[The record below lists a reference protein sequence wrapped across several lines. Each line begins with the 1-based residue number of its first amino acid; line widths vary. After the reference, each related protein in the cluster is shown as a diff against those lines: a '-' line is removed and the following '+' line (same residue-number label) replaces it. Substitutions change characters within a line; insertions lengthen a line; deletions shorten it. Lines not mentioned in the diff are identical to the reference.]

1 MRKLFLL
8 FLFCTIGETVLAQ
21 KRGVIS
27 GNIVDVEGTIS
38 LPLASIKLLNSGNR
52 STLSDQVGHF
62 EFLNVPAGTYEIEAI
77 YIGYQTLRQQVVVV
91 EGRNTVISLL
101 LSSGSESLKE
111 VVVRGERIRSQAR
124 ALNQQKNS
132 SNITNII
139 SSDQVGRFPDANIG
153 DALKRVPGITMQ
165 NDQGEARNIIVRGLA
180 PSLNSVTINGDRI
193 PSAEGDNRNVQ
204 MDLIPSDMIA
214 TIEVNKTLT
223 PDMDADAIGGSVNLI
238 TRASPN
244 GERISATMA
253 GGFSPIRDKPNYTA
267 GLVYGNRY
275 FDNKLGMVV
284 SGSYNNNTYGSDNVE
299 AVWVRDDFG
308 NTYVEESDIR
318 VYDVQRIR
326 RSGALAL
333 DYKFNENNRI
343 YANAIYNWRDDREN
357 RFRTGYD
364 DITPIYNNESII
376 GYNGRVTRETKGG
389 IDNNRNKNTRL
400 EDQRVQNYSLK
411 GEHLLNSKLDLDWSV
426 NYATASEFRPNE
438 RYIEFQEEGLDFT
451 QDLSNPRFPLV
462 RSSGENLSQ
471 FAQSALSE
479 NRDLT
484 TESELGAKVNV
495 RFPFSVIKDQKGRI
509 RTGLRL
515 RLKDKKRDNIFYSY
529 ENVGGDPNLGNVPTV
544 NFNGVGFNPGNQYV
558 GGTLASASYLG
569 QLDLNNSALFNRQTD
584 PSEYLAV
591 NYTAKENIY
600 AAYVRWDQDFNDKLS
615 MIVGARIETTHIDY
629 TGNRVLDES
638 ELEGEI
644 NNTNT
649 YTNVLPSIAFKYDAT
664 NDLILRAA
672 YTTALARPNYY
683 ALAPYVNNIAADSEI
698 QAGNPELDATF
709 SHNFDFMAENY
720 FESVGLVSA
729 GVFYKNLN
737 KFIYTYS
744 NNQYTTANFAADF
757 PTQANPV
764 PTGENWSFI
773 QSRNGD
779 NVSVYGFEF
788 AFQRQLDFLPGKF
801 LKGFGVYA
809 NYTYTQ
815 SDAKGI
821 TDEDGNERSN
831 VSLPGTAPHMVNGS
845 LFWEN
850 SRFSARASANFA
862 ADYLDEL
869 GANEFQDSY
878 YDKQFF
884 LDMNISYKITKSL
897 RIFAEANNITNQPLR
912 YYQGISSQTK
922 QLEYYQA
929 RYNLG
934 VKFDL

>member
-1 MRKLFLL
+1 MKKLFLL
-8 FLFCTIGETVLAQ
+8 FLICSISQSIFAQ
-21 KRGVIS
+21 KSSIVS
-27 GNIVDVEGTIS
+27 GKITDADGNVS
-38 LPLASIKLLNSGNR
+38 LPFASIKLLNAANR
-52 STLSDQVGHF
+52 NTLSNQIGDY
-62 EFLNVPAGTYEIEAI
+62 EFLNVPAGTYQIEVH
-77 YIGYQTLRQQVVVV
+77 YIGYATLKQQVTVAQ
-91 EGRNTVISLL
+91 GKNTVLDL
-101 LSSGSESLKE
+101 VMSSGSESLNE
-111 VVVRGERIRSQAR
+111 VIVTGDRIRSQAR
-124 ALNQQKNS
+124 ALNQQKNN

-244 GERISATMA
+244 GERISATLA

-267 GLVYGNRY
+267 GLVYGNR
-275 FDNKLGMVV
+275 FLENKLGMVV
-284 SGSYNNNTYGSDNVE
+284 SGSYNNNSYGSDNIE
-299 AVWVRDDFG
+299 AVWVKDDFD
-308 NTYVEESDIR
+308 NVYVEESDIR

-326 RSGALAL
+326 RSAALAL
-333 DYKFNENNRI
+333 DYEFNENNRI
-343 YANAIYNWRDDREN
+343 FANAIYNWRDDRET
-357 RFRTGYD
+357 RFRTRYD
-364 DITPIYNNESII
+364 DITPIYDNEAIS
-376 GYNGRVTRETKGG
+376 GFTGRVRRQTKGG
-389 IDNNRNKNTRL
+389 IDNNRNKSTRL

-411 GEHLLNSKLDLDWSV
+411 GEHLLSSKLDLDWSV

-438 RYIEFQEEGLDFT
+438 RYLEFEQEGLAFT
-451 QDLSNPRFPLV
+451 QDLSNNRLPLITT
-462 RSSGENLSQ
+462 SGENLNL
-471 FAQSALSE
+471 FAQTALSE
-479 NRDLT
+479 NRDRT
-484 TESELGAKVNV
+484 DESELGAKLNL
-495 RFPFSVIKDQKGRI
+495 RFPFSVIKNQKGRI
-509 RTGLRL
+509 RTGLRV
-515 RLKDKKRDNIFYSY
+515 RLKDKERNNIFYSY
-529 ENVGGDPNLGNVPTV
+529 TPNTSFTLADVPTTFFGG
-544 NFNGVGFNPGNQYV
+544 NGFNPGSQYV
-558 GGTLASASYLG
+558 SGTQASVSYLSN
-569 QLDLNNSALFNRQTD
+569 LDLNNPALYGQEVD
-584 PSEYLAV
+584 PSEFLAV

-600 AAYVRWDQDFNDKLS
+600 AGYVRWDQDFSEKLS
-615 MIVGARIETTHIDY
+615 MIAGARIETTHIDY
-629 TGNRVLDES
+629 TGNRVLDET
-638 ELEGEI
+638 ELEGKI

-649 YTNVLPSIAFKYDAT
+649 YTNILPSVAFKYDAT
-664 NDLILRAA
+664 KDLILRAA
-672 YTTALARPNYY
+672 FTTALARPNYY
-683 ALAPYVNNIAADSEI
+683 ALAPFVNNIAADAEI

-720 FESVGLVSA
+720 FASVGLVSA

-744 NNQYTTANFAADF
+744 DNQYTTADFANDF
-757 PTQANPV
+757 PNQSNPV
-764 PTGENWSFI
+764 PMGENWNFI
-773 QSRNGD
+773 QSRNGE
-779 NVSVYGFEF
+779 NVAVYGFEF

-821 TDEDGNERSN
+821 SDADGNERSN
-831 VSLPGTAPHMVNGS
+831 VSLPGTAPHMINGS

-850 SRFSARASANFA
+850 SKFSARASANFA

-869 GANEFQDSY
+869 GASEFQDSY

-884 LDMNISYKITKSL
+884 LDMNVSYKITKSL

-912 YYQGISSQTK
+912 YYQGTSGRTK

>member
-1 MRKLFLL
+1 MKKLFLL
-8 FLFCTIGETVLAQ
+8 FLLCCFGEAVLAQ
-21 KRGVIS
+21 KK
-27 GNIVDVEGTIS
+27 NIVSGKITDTNGNIS
-38 LPLASIKLLNSGNR
+38 LPSASIKLINSANR
-52 STLSDQVGHF
+52 YTLSNQNGDY
-62 EFLNVPAGTYEIEAI
+62 EFLNVPAGTYKIEVH
-77 YIGYQTLRQQVVVV
+77 YIGYNTFNQQIVIL
-91 EGRNTVISLL
+91 EGKNTVVNMA
-101 LSSGSESLKE
+101 LSSGSENLNE
-111 VVVRGERIRSQAR
+111 VIITGDRIRSQAR
-124 ALNQQKNS
+124 ALNQQKNN

-180 PSLNSVTINGDRI
+180 ASLNSVTINGDRI

-253 GGFSPIRDKPNYTA
+253 GGFSPIRDKANYTA

-275 FDNKLGMVV
+275 LDNKLGMVV

-299 AVWVRDDFG
+299 AVWVRDDFD
-308 NTYVEESDIR
+308 NVYVEESDIR
-318 VYDVQRIR
+318 IYNVQRIR
-326 RSGALAL
+326 RSAAIAL
-333 DYKFNENNRI
+333 DYEFNENNRI
-343 YANAIYNWRDDREN
+343 FANAIYNWRDDRET
-357 RFRTGYD
+357 RFRTRYD
-364 DITPIYNNESII
+364 DIAPIYDNESIT
-376 GYNGRVTRETKGG
+376 GFTGRVRRQTKGG
-389 IDNNRNKNTRL
+389 IDNNRNKGTRL

-438 RYIEFQEEGLDFT
+438 RYLEFEQEGLAFT
-451 QDLSNPRFPLV
+451 QDLSNNRLPLI
-462 RSSGENLSQ
+462 STSGENLNL
-471 FAQSALSE
+471 FAQTALSE
-479 NRDLT
+479 NRDRT
-484 TESELGAKVNV
+484 NESELGAKVNI

-515 RLKDKKRDNIFYSY
+515 RLKDKERNNIFYSY
-529 ENVGGDPNLGNVPTV
+529 TPSTAFTLAEVPTTFFAG
-544 NFNGVGFNPGNQYV
+544 NGFNPGSQYIS
-558 GGTLASASYLG
+558 GTQASVSYLSN
-569 QLDLNNSALFNRQTD
+569 LDLNNPALYGQEID
-584 PSEYLAV
+584 PSEFLAV

-600 AAYVRWDQDFNDKLS
+600 AGYVRWDQDFNDKLS
-615 MIVGARIETTHIDY
+615 MIVGARIEKTHIDY

-638 ELEGEI
+638 ELEGKI

-649 YTNVLPSIAFKYDAT
+649 YTNVLPSVAFKYDAT
-664 NDLILRAA
+664 NDFILRAA
-672 YTTALARPNYY
+672 FTTALARPNYY
-683 ALAPYVNNIAADSEI
+683 ALAPFVNNIAADAEI

-709 SHNFDFMAENY
+709 SHNFDLMAENY
-720 FESVGLVSA
+720 FESVGLISA
-729 GVFYKNLN
+729 GVFYKNLD

-744 NNQYTTANFAADF
+744 DNQYTTADFANDF
-757 PTQANPV
+757 PTQSNPV
-764 PTGENWSFI
+764 PMGENWNFI

-779 NVSVYGFEF
+779 NVAVYGFEF

-821 TDEDGNERSN
+821 SDADGNERTN
-831 VSLPGTAPHMVNGS
+831 VSLPGTAPHMINGS

-850 SRFSARASANFA
+850 SAFSARASANFA

-869 GANEFQDSY
+869 GASEFQDSY

-884 LDMNISYKITKSL
+884 LDMNVSYKITKSL
-897 RIFAEANNITNQPLR
+897 RVFAEANNITNQPLR
-912 YYQGISSQTK
+912 YYQGTSGRTK